1 MYLQIQKINQ
11 RETQQKPYL
20 VISTSAFTRL
30 TVSMRSGGTP
40 HPPPLNFLGQMIFP
54 EIFHTFLRD

>member
-1 MYLQIQKINQ
+1 MYLQIQKINR

-30 TVSMRSGGTP
+30 TVSMRSGGP
-40 HPPPLNFLGQMIFP
+40 GGGGYWRGLKEF
-54 EIFHTFLRD
+54 